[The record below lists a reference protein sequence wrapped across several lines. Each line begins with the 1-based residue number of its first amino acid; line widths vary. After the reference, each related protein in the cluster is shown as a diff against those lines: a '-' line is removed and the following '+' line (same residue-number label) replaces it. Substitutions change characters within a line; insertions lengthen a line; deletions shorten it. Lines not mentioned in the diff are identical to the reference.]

1 MGKQSKRVGRKSL
14 GMKKRSMKKR
24 SMKKRSMK
32 KRSMKKNKSYKKTL
46 FSIKKRTTRRKG
58 KGKNKSKTYGRRRK
72 QQQQQGGYNPFIG
85 DAYKAVDATPYGN
98 YLEQSN
104 MGIPS
109 GLPVPP
115 VPSNGM
121 FGGGKGKGKGKGNKK
136 YRQGGGS
143 FLSTM
148 VPENILNVGRAIPSA
163 IGSAVDSFNGVISS
177 PSSMVYPTQQPLV
190 QDIQR
195 GVVFNPPDILK
206 MHNTAGLAVSD
217 L

>member
-1 MGKQSKRVGRKSL
+1 MGKQSKIVGRKSSY
-14 GMKKRSMKKR
+14 KKKH
-24 SMKKRSMK
+24 SMK
-32 KRSMKKNKSYKKTL
+32 KRSMKKNKSHNKKF
-46 FSIKKRTTRRKG
+46 FSFKKRTTRRKG
-58 KGKNKSKTYGRRRK
+58 KGRNKSKFNYKAKTYGRRRK
-72 QQQQQGGYNPFIG
+72 QQQQGGYNPFIG

-121 FGGGKGKGKGKGNKK
+121 FGGGKGKGKGNKKK

-163 IGSAVDSFNGVISS
+163 IGSAFDSFNGVISS

-190 QDIQR
+190 QDVQR